1 MYRVFD
7 IKTGNIVGRYP
18 RIYEAENFKYS
29 REGLM
34 IAMPD
39 QNIVRKSQLNKVNFS
54 SKLWD
59 SFEDCDYCAIGFSD
73 WILTDDEEFEE

>member
-7 IKTGNIVGRYP
+7 IKTGNIVGRSRLYIKV
-18 RIYEAENFKYS
+18 RCLKES

-54 SKLWD
+54 SKFWD
-59 SFEDCDYCAIGFSD
+59 SFEGCDYCAIGFSD
-73 WILTDDEEFEE
+73 WILTDDEEFED